1 MPPPGWLVAPAAAWP
16 DPRGGR
22 RPGRVQGQGSETG
35 TVTKLNDATSLKACS
50 GAILKS
56 EEILELGVANADIH

>member
-16 DPRGGR
+16 DQRGGR
-22 RPGRVQGQGSETG
+22 RPGRKQGQGGETG
-35 TVTKLNDATSLKACS
+35 ADAKLNDATSLKACS

-56 EEILELGVANADIH
+56 EEILELGVANADIP